1 MAEENTKLQTP
12 NDKLLITRPLLRW
25 YKKNRRVMPWRG
37 SKNPYHIWVSE
48 IMLQQTQVDTVIPYY
63 RRWLKRFPSIK
74 KLAEAKLHDVLQMW
88 QGLGYYS
95 RARNLHKASQKVMR
109 EFNGEVPND
118 LERLRTLP
126 GVGRYTAGAIV
137 SIAFNGDAAVV
148 DGNVKRVLAR
158 LFNLHYDVKSPH
170 GEKELWSLAESLVP
184 HGKAGEYNQSLM
196 DLGATICKPQNPLC
210 EECPLKRMCE
220 AKRLKIQGQRP
231 ITKQKARVPHYGV
244 TAAIIKKYGR
254 VLIAQRLAD
263 KLLGG
268 MWEFPGGKV
277 EVGETKQ
284 KCLRRELKEELG
296 IEIKV
301 GRHVMTLR
309 HAYSHFKITLYVFE
323 SKLTKGKPRAIEVA
337 DFKWLPPRALA
348 AYPMG
353 KTDRLIAESL
363 NKNERR

>member
-1 MAEENTKLQTP
+1 
-12 NDKLLITRPLLRW
+12 
-25 YKKNRRVMPWRG
+25 MPWRG

-63 RRWLKRFPSIK
+63 RRWLKRFPSVK
-74 KLAEAKLHDVLQMW
+74 ELAKANQRDVLRMW

-95 RARNLHKASQKVMR
+95 RARNLHAASQKVMR
-109 EFNGEVPND
+109 EFNGVVPND

-126 GVGRYTAGAIV
+126 GVGRYTAGAIL

-148 DGNVKRVLAR
+148 DGNVKRVLSR
-158 LFNLHYDVKSPH
+158 LFNLRYDVKSGR
-170 GEKELWSLAESLVP
+170 GEKKLWELAESLVP
-184 HGKAGEYNQSLM
+184 RGKAGDHNQALM

-210 EECPLKRMCE
+210 DRCPLKKICE
-220 AKRLKIQGQRP
+220 AKKLGVQEARP
-231 ITKQKARVPHYGV
+231 VIKKRKPTPHYDV
-244 TAAIIKKYGR
+244 TAGIIRKNGR
-254 VLIAQRLAD
+254 VLIAQRPVD

-268 MWEFPGGKV
+268 MWEFPGGKM
-277 EVGETKQ
+277 EDGETKEM
-284 KCLRRELKEELG
+284 CLRRELKEELG
-296 IEIKV
+296 IEVKV
-301 GRHVMTLR
+301 GKQVMTLR

-323 SKLTKGKPRAIEVA
+323 SKLIKGKPRAIEVA

-363 NKNERR
+363 ISRR

>member
-1 MAEENTKLQTP
+1 MAKRKSQTP
-12 NDKLLITRPLLRW
+12 NYKLLITNPLLRW
-25 YKKNRRVMPWRG
+25 YKKNARVMLWRG
-37 SKNPYHIWVSE
+37 AKNPYHIWVSE

-63 RRWLKRFPSIK
+63 RRWLKRFPTLK
-74 KLAEAKLHDVLQMW
+74 ALANAKLHDVLQMW

-109 EFNGEVPND
+109 EFNGVVPYD

-126 GVGRYTAGAIV
+126 GVGRYTAAAIF

-158 LFNLHYDVKSPH
+158 VFNIKKEIK
-170 GEKELWSLAESLVP
+170 GEREIWNLAESLVP
-184 HGKAGEYNQSLM
+184 RGKAGDFNQALM

-210 EECPLKRMCE
+210 NDCPLKKLCE
-220 AKRLKIQGQRP
+220 AKRLNVQQQRP
-231 ITKQKARVPHYGV
+231 VTKKKARAPHYDV
-244 TAAIIKKYGR
+244 TAAIIRKNGR
-254 VLIAQRLAD
+254 VLIAQRPAD

-268 MWEFPGGKV
+268 MWEFPGGKM
-277 EVGETKQ
+277 EKGETKEM
-284 KCLRRELKEELG
+284 CLRRELKEELG

-301 GRHVMTLR
+301 EKQVMALR

-323 SKLTKGKPRAIEVA
+323 SRLMRGKPRAIEVA

-353 KTDRLIAESL
+353 KTDRQIAESL
-363 NKNERR
+363 INHY